1 MGGSAQLSGL
11 YRKLYRS
18 LSGPPSPPSIH
29 GGYYLAS
36 FHISY
41 RANIVSGQLLQ
52 NSPSLLCHLRATSCA
67 LCLSPAPSLSSP
79 VVAAQF
85 SDNLMRPFIIHV
97 MSVPALVAHLS
108 TLAPEVSAQFCLCLP
123 DSKSKAAPL
132 PIPAPFHSFPSSWCK
147 QVPDVSLSLSLLP
160 ERSAASVRVGQR
172 ALVRFS
178 LGQAFP
184 GSTLTNCLSLPAASR
199 CFRVP

>member
-1 MGGSAQLSGL
+1 MEVIILLPSTFLIEQTLSQASCF
-11 YRKLYRS
+11 RTH
-18 LSGPPSPPSIH
+18 PP
-29 GGYYLAS
+29 YYVISVLLA
-36 FHISY
+36 
-41 RANIVSGQLLQ
+41 
-52 NSPSLLCHLRATSCA
+52 CA

-172 ALVRFS
+172 AMVRFS

-199 CFRVP
+199 RFRVP